1 MFLAQGNLP
10 VTPFFFFLHY
20 WDSCGF
26 NSQPARHYRLANS
39 SLFFISDCLH
49 FYSRLPLQLVLWFNF
64 PPSHLVFPF
73 GITQVSL
80 SRLCTYALVNC
91 LPDFVLHPVTRASQ
105 ARNSSLLRGHLPPAQ
120 VSSPPRLA
128 TCRSSDA
135 KKNTS
140 PKQASPVK
148 SYSLYAIP
156 SVLTQ
161 QVIQIS
167 GVPTFCKVTHLLCQF
182 RFACAMYHILARAS
196 FPPCRCQQRSCLRID
211 FPLVRRQG
219 FLQPFGSLPMLGK
232 QKGRPYGRPEMVT
245 S

>member
-1 MFLAQGNLP
+1 MSSTLLP
-10 VTPFFFFLHY
+10 ELHR
-20 WDSCGF
+20 
-26 NSQPARHYRLANS
+26 PEIHHYYGVICHLLRSHHL
-39 SLFFISDCLH
+39 LV
-49 FYSRLPLQLVLWFNF
+49 LQLV
-64 PPSHLVFPF
+64 
-73 GITQVSL
+73 G
-80 SRLCTYALVNC
+80 
-91 LPDFVLHPVTRASQ
+91 HPM
-105 ARNSSLLRGHLPPAQ
+105 L
-120 VSSPPRLA
+120 
-128 TCRSSDA
+128 

-232 QKGRPYGRPEMVT
+232 QKVVCQLAHDLLLT
-245 S
+245 I